1 MIDIPDQIST
11 LWIAAASAAF
21 LAKHFLADF
30 LFQTDW
36 MAAGKERPQGWLLPL
51 AAHAGVH
58 GAMTAALFLAV
69 APPLAWLGLADA
81 ILHGLIDRLKS
92 LAARRMRVTPRQAG
106 FWWLFGAD
114 QSLHHLTHLA
124 LAILLAAAGTAA
136 A

>member
-1 MIDIPDQIST
+1 MIDIPEQIPT

-36 MAAGKERPQGWLLPL
+36 MATGKERPRGWLPPL

-58 GAMTAALFLAV
+58 GVMTAALFSAV
-69 APPLAWLGLADA
+69 SPLLAWLGLADA
-81 ILHGLIDRLKS
+81 AVHGFIDRMKS
-92 LAARRMRVTPRQAG
+92 LATRRAGATPRQAR

-114 QSLHHLTHLA
+114 QTLHHLTHLG
-124 LAILLAAAGTAA
+124 LAILLAAAGAA
-136 A
+136 G